1 MLATYPEN
9 LRIIN
14 IAYRNNL
21 TILAICTILHYNSTM
36 NIQKNYDLI
45 VVGSGAAG
53 IISAIVAARNNKR
66 VLLLEK
72 LSQIASKL
80 KATGGGR
87 CNLTNTLSN
96 EDFMG
101 KFGRDGRFMQDALKD
116 FNHQAL
122 ITFFDEIG
130 VDTHAPDGFRVF
142 PTSHSSVTIIK
153 ALHDEM
159 IRLNVDIICKQ
170 KVEELLYEDSQI
182 IGLKTSTNTFTSPNI
197 VLATGGL
204 GYPVLGAEGDG
215 FTIASNLGHKVT
227 ELHPGMMPLKTKET
241 WVSNCR
247 ADTIAKVQLKV
258 DLKKYKNLRAKG
270 DLIFTKT
277 GVRGPVVLD
286 FAREVTPLLAKYGE
300 VPLLLN
306 LTKGMNEEQVS
317 QHLKNT
323 FSQNPQIKLLD
334 VLTTLLPEALS
345 LELCNL
351 ATINPNAT
359 NKEIEGKDR
368 AKLVQLLTW
377 TPLTITGHDGFKM
390 AMITRGGINLK
401 EINPKTM
408 QSKLMNGLYFCGE
421 IMNLDGPCGGYNLQ
435 WSFASGNLAGKLL

>member
-1 MLATYPEN
+1 
-9 LRIIN
+9 
-14 IAYRNNL
+14 
-21 TILAICTILHYNSTM
+21 M
-36 NIQKNYDLI
+36 NFKTNYDLI

-53 IISAIVAARNNKR
+53 IISAIIAARNGKS

-72 LSQIASKL
+72 LSQLSSKL

-96 EDFMG
+96 EDFMA
-101 KFGRDGRFMQDALKD
+101 KFGRDGRFMQDALKAFD
-116 FNHQAL
+116 HKAL
-122 ITFFDEIG
+122 INFFTEIG

-153 ALHDEM
+153 ALTDEM
-159 IRLNVDIICKQ
+159 QKLGIEVLSNQ
-170 KVEELLYEDSQI
+170 KVEELLYENTQVT
-182 IGLKTSTNTFTSPNI
+182 GVKTSTDIFHSPNV

-215 FTIASNLGHKVT
+215 FRISNKIGHKVT
-227 ELHPGMMPLKTKET
+227 ELFPAMMPLKTKED

-247 ADTIAKVQLKV
+247 ADTIAKVELRV
-258 DLKKYKNLRAKG
+258 DLKKHSKLRAKG

-277 GVRGPVVLD
+277 GIRGPVVLD
-286 FAREVTPLLAKYGE
+286 FAREVTPLLTKYGE

-306 LTKGMNEEQVS
+306 LTKGMNEEQIS
-317 QHLKNT
+317 KHFKNHI
-323 FSQNPQIKLLD
+323 SKNPQIKIID
-334 VLTTLLPEALS
+334 ILTSLLPEALS

-351 ATINPNAT
+351 AQINPNAT
-359 NKEIEGKDR
+359 NKQLEGANK
-368 AKLVQLLTW
+368 AKLLQLLVW
-377 TPLTITGHDGFKM
+377 TPLTVTGHDGFKM
-390 AMITRGGINLK
+390 AMITRGGISLK

-408 QSKLMNGLYFCGE
+408 QSKLMQGLYFCGE

-435 WSFASGNLAGKLL
+435 WSFASGNLAGQLKI